1 MSNKSSIR
9 SCDNSEYLWLL
20 LFPFICCLFF
30 LVNVTPGFARNAYES
45 FADLV
50 EEISPAV
57 VNITTTTE
65 IENSGNLLPQIPKG
79 SPLEDLFRNLPNQN
93 GSNGMPRKRRT
104 SALGSGFIISESGL
118 VVTNNHVIEQADEI
132 LIELFSG
139 EELKATLVG
148 SDPKTDIALLKVDYN
163 KPLSFVRFGD
173 SDLARVGD
181 WVMAIGNPLGQ
192 GFSVSAGIISAR
204 NRALRGNYD
213 DFIQTDAAINRGN
226 SGGPLFNME
235 GEVLGVNTA
244 IISPNGG
251 SIGIGFAMASN
262 VVSKVVY
269 QLETYG
275 ATRRGWLGVSIQD
288 ITQEI
293 ADAKDLNGK
302 EGALVTNIPD
312 GPAKVAGIRVGD
324 VIVSFDNQ
332 PIKDTRALVKIVGD
346 TDVGKLVEVKIIRD
360 GEEISVVVTLGHR
373 EQVEAELASNGSSDS
388 DNEKELAK
396 LELSGM
402 TVTDLSDEW
411 KDKLGLTSEMEG
423 VLIQSVIPD
432 SSASEKGILAGD
444 VIVEAG
450 QQEVKNLSEFNK
462 ILEIV
467 REKEKSSILLL
478 IRRNN
483 TQRFLALPLRD

>member
-1 MSNKSSIR
+1 MVNNLRVTCDIKISTANTLFFSI
-9 SCDNSEYLWLL
+9 
-20 LFPFICCLFF
+20 ICVLFF
-30 LVNVTPGFARNAYES
+30 LVNVQHAFAREAYES

-50 EEISPAV
+50 EDISPAV

-65 IENSGNLLPQIPKG
+65 VENSENLLPQIPKG

-93 GSNGMPRKRRT
+93 GSNGTPRKRRT
-104 SALGSGFIISESGL
+104 SALGSGFIISETGL

-148 SDPKTDIALLKVDYN
+148 ADPKTDIALLKVEYSE
-163 KPLSFVRFGD
+163 PLSFVKFGD

-226 SGGPLFNME
+226 SGGPLFNMD

-269 QLETYG
+269 QLEKYG

-293 ADAKDLNGK
+293 ADAKELKGTA
-302 EGALVTNIPD
+302 GALVTNIPD
-312 GPAKVAGIRVGD
+312 GPAKMAGIKVGD
-324 VIVSFDNQ
+324 VIISFDGQ
-332 PIKDTRALVKIVGD
+332 PIKDTRTLVKIVGA
-346 TDVGKLVEVKIIRD
+346 TDVGKMVEVQVLRSGKKKSIM
-360 GEEISVVVTLGHR
+360 VTLGHR
-373 EQVEAELASNGSSDS
+373 EQVEAELASNGQSDLGK
-388 DNEKELAK
+388 NLEPLELR
-396 LELSGM
+396 LSGM
-402 TVTDLSDEW
+402 IISNLSDEW
-411 KDKLGLTSEMEG
+411 REKLGFDSDIKG
-423 VLIQSVIPD
+423 VLVQSVELD
-432 SSASEKGILAGD
+432 SLAAGKGILAGD

-450 QQEVKNLSEFNK
+450 QQKINNLGEFNE
-462 ILEIV
+462 ILKLV
-467 REKEKSSILLL
+467 KEKEKSSILLL
-478 IRRNN
+478 IRRVK

>member
-1 MSNKSSIR
+1 M
-9 SCDNSEYLWLL
+9 
-20 LFPFICCLFF
+20 
-30 LVNVTPGFARNAYES
+30 
-45 FADLV
+45 
-50 EEISPAV
+50 
-57 VNITTTTE
+57 
-65 IENSGNLLPQIPKG
+65 
-79 SPLEDLFRNLPNQN
+79 
-93 GSNGMPRKRRT
+93 
-104 SALGSGFIISESGL
+104 
-118 VVTNNHVIEQADEI
+118 
-132 LIELFSG
+132 
-139 EELKATLVG
+139 G
-148 SDPKTDIALLKVDYN
+148 SDPKTDIALLKVDYD

-360 GEEISVVVTLGHR
+360 GEKISVVVTLGHR

-411 KDKLGLTSEMEG
+411 KDKLGLTAQIEG

-432 SSASEKGILAGD
+432 SLASEKGILAGD

-450 QQEVKNLSEFNK
+450 QQEVKNLGEFNK